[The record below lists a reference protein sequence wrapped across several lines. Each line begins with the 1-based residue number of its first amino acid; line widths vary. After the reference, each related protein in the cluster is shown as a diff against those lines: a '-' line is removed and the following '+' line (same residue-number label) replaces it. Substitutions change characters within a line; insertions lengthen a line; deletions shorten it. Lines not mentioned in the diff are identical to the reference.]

1 MSRQT
6 RSAVGRIGTHFTPR
20 ANEQEIGKESLTLYI
35 IYTNR
40 VTDRMGRKFGA
51 GVTKQCSMRW
61 SHRRD
66 DVNPKLNSV
75 YILELDSTFMHLYLL
90 LFLPAPFAIKI

>member
-1 MSRQT
+1 MSRLA

-20 ANEQEIGKESLTLYI
+20 ANEQEIGKESLT
-35 IYTNR
+35 YTNR

-75 YILELDSTFMHLYLL
+75 HILKLDSTFMHLYLL
-90 LFLPAPFAIKI
+90 LFLPATFAIKI